1 MALIERTRLGERLYA
16 RYDDARWRLRYWW
29 LDTESGAHAHVG
41 AFVAALLVLVYQVFK
56 MALVAVLP
64 PAAGAPEHAIIW
76 WVVQLIIAIISAIL
90 SYVLRPKTPQQPEA
104 KQDGPTVEDGVA
116 VDDHFGEVWITQPH
130 LLAWRKVGTE
140 NIKSKGGKK

>member
-1 MALIERTRLGERLYA
+1 MAVIKPNRLSERLYA

-29 LDTESGAHAHVG
+29 LDTDSGAHAHVG
-41 AFVAALLVLVYQVFK
+41 AFVAALLVLAYQVFK

-64 PAAGAPEHAIIW
+64 PPADAPHTMPVW

-90 SYVLRPKTPQQPEA
+90 SYVLRPKVPEQKEA

-130 LLAWRKVGTE
+130 LLAWKKMGTE

>member
-1 MALIERTRLGERLYA
+1 MALIERTRLDERLYA

-29 LDTESGAHAHVG
+29 LDTESGARAHVG

-64 PAAGAPEHAIIW
+64 PPSGESEKAVVW
-76 WVVQLIIAIISAIL
+76 WVVQLIIAIVSAIL
-90 SYVLRPKTPQQPEA
+90 SYVLRPKVPEQKEA

-130 LLAWRKVGTE
+130 LLAWKKMGTE

>member
-1 MALIERTRLGERLYA
+1 MAMIERTRLGERLRA
-16 RYDDARWRLRYWW
+16 RYDDAVWRLRYWW
-29 LDTESGAHAHVG
+29 LDTESGAHAHVT

-64 PAAGAPEHAIIW
+64 PPPGAPQESIIW
-76 WVVQLIIAIISAIL
+76 WVVQLIIAIISAVL

-104 KQDGPTVEDGVA
+104 KQDGPTVEDGRA
-116 VDDHFGEVWITQPH
+116 VDDHFGEVWITEPH
-130 LLAWRKVGTE
+130 LMAWKKMGTE